1 MPKKYPPEVHDRAVR
16 MALDRLD
23 DYPSVWA
30 TAKALAP
37 MLEVGPETLRKWIIR
52 AQVDT
57 GRRSGATSAE
67 LEENKRLKKENR
79 DLKEANEILR
89 AASIFFAGE
98 LDPRSTG
105 SSRSSTR

>member
-37 MLEVGPETLRKWIIR
+37 MLKVGPETLRKWINQ
-52 AQVDT
+52 AQVDG

-79 DLKEANEILR
+79 DLKEANEMAEVPSTDG
-89 AASIFFAGE
+89 AANIEAA
-98 LDPRSTG
+98 
-105 SSRSSTR
+105 